1 MEVASGGAPGPRRN
15 SIAFWLLG
23 LCNNFAYV
31 VMLSAAKDILEK
43 DAKHIEKPCRPE
55 VTTRECH
62 ILSTGSVLLAD
73 IIPALIIKMS
83 APMFIHRVPFGI
95 RHTTVVL
102 LQAASFLIVGISDS
116 TGIALFGV
124 ILASFGSGLGEISY
138 LALSSNYPS
147 SVVAAWSSGT
157 GGAGLIGASV
167 YALLTDSKLLAVSPK
182 HTMLIML
189 TLPVLFSFAYWSIL
203 QIPRSI
209 HRAKL
214 FQPSTWIIDGGRT
227 TMSSEAGRISG
238 EEGETLLRHTDSAEG
253 ELMLRGEEVSGNSN
267 SMSRIQKALPLLRF
281 MIPLISVYLA
291 EYYINQ
297 GLLELMEFDCSHGFS
312 MSSESQYRWFQVTY
326 QLGVFVSRSSSN
338 YLTIP
343 TKHLTTLAI
352 LQTFNAVFFTFTAI
366 YSIFPHIFLAFLV
379 IFFEGLLGGASY
391 VNTFRAVHREIPVES
406 REFSMG
412 VVSISDTI
420 GIVFA
425 GFLAMPVHNKIC
437 SLPLRYN
444 VI

>member
-1 MEVASGGAPGPRRN
+1 MEVASGGVTGPSRN
-15 SIAFWLLG
+15 SVAFWLLG

-43 DAKHIEKPCRPE
+43 DAIHIEKPCRPS

-62 ILSTGSVLLAD
+62 FLSTGSVLLAD
-73 IIPALIIKMS
+73 IIPALLIKIT

-95 RHTTVVL
+95 RHSIVVF

-116 TGIALFGV
+116 TWLALFGV
-124 ILASFGSGLGEISY
+124 VLASFGSGLGEISY
-138 LALSSNYPS
+138 LALTSNYPS
-147 SVVAAWSSGT
+147 TVVASWSSGT
-157 GGAGLIGASV
+157 GGAGLIGAST
-167 YALLTDSKLLAVSPK
+167 YALLTDSKLLAISPK
-182 HTMLIML
+182 HTMFVML
-189 TLPVLFSFAYWSIL
+189 SLPILFSFSYWSIL
-203 QIPRSI
+203 QIPRSV
-209 HRAKL
+209 HRAHFL
-214 FQPSTWIIDGGRT
+214 QPSTWISSDEIRTDGR
-227 TMSSEAGRISG
+227 RIQ
-238 EEGETLLRHTDSAEG
+238 EEEAEG
-253 ELMLRGEEVSGNSN
+253 LLESQETVEVGSRELTKLE
-267 SMSRIQKALPLLRF
+267 KTLPLLKY

-297 GLLELMEFDCSHGFS
+297 GLLELLEFDCSHGFG

-326 QLGVFVSRSSSN
+326 QMGVFVSRSSSN
-338 YLTIP
+338 YISIP
-343 TKHLTTLAI
+343 TKYLTTLAI
-352 LQTFNAVFFTFTAI
+352 LQIFNAVFFTFTAI
-366 YSIFPHIFLAFLV
+366 YTFLPHIFLAFFI

-425 GFLAMPVHNKIC
+425 GFLAMPVHNRIC
-437 SLPLRYN
+437 AMPL
-444 VI
+444 